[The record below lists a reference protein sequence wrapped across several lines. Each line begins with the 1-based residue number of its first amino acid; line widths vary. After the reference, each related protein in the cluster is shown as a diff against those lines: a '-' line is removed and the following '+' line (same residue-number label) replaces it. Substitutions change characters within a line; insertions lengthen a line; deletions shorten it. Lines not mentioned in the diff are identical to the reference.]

1 MRLLLIRHG
10 QTPANVLGQLDT
22 ARPGPGLTPL
32 GERQAAMTPRALRER
47 QIAAVFASTL
57 LRTQLTA
64 EPLATDRALDI
75 RVQDGLQE
83 IEAGSL
89 EKRSDRVS
97 VQRYLETVFA
107 WGSGNLG
114 ARMPGGPDGST
125 FFDRFDAAV
134 AAVAAEVDSRPPAV
148 IPSVLPSVL
157 PSGLPSGLPSRLPS
171 GLPSGLPSASPSV
184 PRSGRA
190 SGMAPGGAVDD
201 SASPYTAAVF
211 SHGAAI
217 RVWTAARAH
226 NVPPAFAGTHE
237 LDNTGVVELSGSP
250 ADGWSLVSWAGQPV
264 GGPQLVDQQAED
276 PTGEPLELSLLL
288 GHADRARGRPQV
300 DAHVDRVLVDC
311 R

>member
-134 AAVAAEVDSRPPAV
+134 AAVATVATEVGSRPPAV
-148 IPSVLPSVL
+148 IPSVLS
-157 PSGLPSGLPSRLPS
+157 SGLS
-171 GLPSGLPSASPSV
+171 SASPSI
-184 PRSGRA
+184 PRSGRT

-276 PTGEPLELSLLL
+276 PTGEPL
-288 GHADRARGRPQV
+288 
-300 DAHVDRVLVDC
+300 
-311 R
+311 

>member
-22 ARPGPGLTPL
+22 DRPGPGLTPL

-157 PSGLPSGLPSRLPS
+157 PSGLPSGLPSASPS
-171 GLPSGLPSASPSV
+171 VPPSV

-250 ADGWSLVSWAGQPV
+250 ADGWSLVSWTGQPV